1 LDCPLILQE
10 FENNLKEKEQFEQL
24 KEKTQYYI
32 TNDFKIEKIIG
43 ASKLFK
49 TDKIVFLVKFKL
61 NKQNKIILNNDPQQL
76 VLAEYA
82 NLKWP
87 DQIIYFYQKHLIFKN

>member
-1 LDCPLILQE
+1 MDCPLILQE
-10 FENNLKEKEQFEQL
+10 FENNLKEKQQFEQL
-24 KEKTQYYI
+24 NERTQYYI
-32 TNDFKIEKIIG
+32 SNNFKIEKIIG

-61 NKQNKIILNNDPQQL
+61 NKQNKVILNNDSQQL

-87 DQIIYFYQKHLIFKN
+87 DEIINFYQKHLIFKN